1 MAATA
6 TYSEQTIAELLKQ
19 ATHTLRQHGVDNPRL
34 DAQILMIHAIGGNR
48 LVLLTDPERRLSD
61 VEAEAFHRMI
71 ERRCRREPVS
81 HIVGYREFW
90 SLTLR
95 VNRDV
100 LDPRPDSETLIAGV
114 LDRIA
119 DKSAPLSLLD
129 LGTGSGCLLL
139 ALLHD
144 LPEARGTGV
153 DISRA
158 ALTVAEGNAAALGLS
173 DRVRFLHG
181 DWALGLTGPFNVI
194 VTNPP
199 YIPAQDIVSLAPE
212 VAQHEPIVALAGGS
226 DGLESYRRLIPQIPR
241 LLAADGLFAVEIGQG
256 QAEAVSALV
265 QDNGMAI
272 DGLCSDLAGIPRC
285 IIAKLAPKHAE
296 Y

>member
-1 MAATA
+1 MAIETA
-6 TYSEQTIAELLKQ
+6 RSDKTIAAHLKEGTQ
-19 ATHTLRQHGVDNPRL
+19 ALRQHDVDNPRL
-34 DAQILMIHAIGGNR
+34 DAQILMVHAIGGNR
-48 LVLLTDPERRLSD
+48 LVLLTDPDRLLRD
-61 VEAEAFHRMI
+61 EEAEAYHQMI
-71 ERRCRREPVS
+71 ARRCRREPVS

-95 VNRDV
+95 VNGDV
-100 LDPRPDSETLIAGV
+100 LDPRPDSETLISAV
-114 LDRIA
+114 LDSIP

-139 ALLHD
+139 ALLSE
-144 LPEARGTGV
+144 LPEARGTGI

-158 ALTVAEGNAAALGLS
+158 ALGIAEGNAEALGLAA
-173 DRVRFLHG
+173 RVRFLHG

-212 VAQHEPIVALAGGS
+212 VAQHEPIVALAGGG

-241 LLAADGLFAVEIGQG
+241 LLSDDGLFAVEFGQG
-256 QAEAVSALV
+256 QAEAVSEIIRV
-265 QDNGMAI
+265 NGLAI
-272 DGLCSDLAGIPRC
+272 DGLHNDLAGVPRC
-285 IIAKLAPKHAE
+285 IIAKAASKHAE